1 MNSSP
6 LYDTYP
12 VSIYNTLSRQK
23 QVLIPIAPPL
33 VGLYVCGPTM
43 YGDPH
48 LGHARAAITYDIV
61 FRYLQALG
69 YQVRYV
75 RNITDVGHLENDVDE
90 SGEDKISK
98 KARLEQLEPMEIVQL
113 YTYRYH
119 DALRQLNVLPPSIE
133 PVASGHVPEQIETI
147 EKIIAHGYAYQVNGS
162 VYFDLEKYAK
172 EEPYGQLSGKV
183 LEDLRIGSRPTEG
196 MDEKRSPHDFALWK
210 KAYPQHIMR
219 WQSPWG
225 EGFPGWHLECTAMST
240 KYLGE
245 TFDIHGGG
253 LDLQFPHHE
262 AEIAQ
267 NHAAFHA
274 HPANYWM
281 HNNLVTVDS
290 QKMSK
295 SLNNFIT
302 LEEFFSGQHERLEQA
317 YSPMTVRF
325 FILQA
330 HYRSPL
336 DFSNEALQ
344 AAEKGLNRLNSTLGL
359 LPNLT
364 YSSGEVDEEI
374 DWQIRT
380 LGEMCYRQ
388 MSDDFNT
395 AQVIATLFELSAK
408 INALHNGQLAS
419 GAMTPDTFSYL
430 KETFALFTE
439 EILGLR
445 TEVAGNSQLTDA
457 LVQLLIDTRDQ
468 ARQEKNFAVSDQI
481 RDQLAALGVQ
491 LKDEKSGKATY
502 TLL

>member
-6 LYDTYP
+6 LYDAYP
-12 VSIYNTLSRQK
+12 VSLYNTLARQK
-23 QVLIPIAPPL
+23 QVLTPIAPPL

-48 LGHARAAITYDIV
+48 LGHARSAITYDIV

-75 RNITDVGHLENDVDE
+75 RNITDVGHLENEVDE
-90 SGEDKISK
+90 SGEDKVSK
-98 KARLEQLEPMEIVQL
+98 KARLERLEPMEIVQM

-119 DALRQLNVLPPSIE
+119 DALRQLNILPPSIE
-133 PVASGHVPEQIETI
+133 PIASGHVPEQIATI
-147 EKIIAHGYAYQVNGS
+147 EKIIAHGFAYEVNGS
-162 VYFDLEKYAK
+162 VYFDLEKYAQ

-183 LEDLRIGSRPTEG
+183 LEDLRVGSRQTEG
-196 MDEKRSPHDFALWK
+196 LDEKRSPHDFALWK

-219 WQSPWG
+219 WSSPWG

-245 TFDIHGGG
+245 TFDVHGGG

-274 HPANYWM
+274 GPAHYWM
-281 HNNLVTVDS
+281 HNNLVTIDG

-295 SLNNFIT
+295 TLNNFIT
-302 LEEFFSGQHERLEQA
+302 LEEFFSGNHQRLEQA

-325 FILQA
+325 FMLQA

-336 DFSNEALQ
+336 DVSNDALR
-344 AAEKGLNRLNSTLGL
+344 AAEKGLKRLTNAWEILSTLDYQPG
-359 LPNLT
+359 N
-364 YSSGEVDEEI
+364 VDEEL
-374 DWQIRT
+374 DQQIRA
-380 LGEMCYRQ
+380 LGETCYRQ

-395 AQVIATLFELSAK
+395 AQVIATLFELSSR

-419 GAMTPDTFSYL
+419 GAMTAETFDYLKTTFS
-430 KETFALFTE
+430 LFVE
-439 EILGLR
+439 QVLGLQA
-445 TEVAGNSQLTDA
+445 EEAGDSQLTDA
-457 LVQLLIDTRDQ
+457 LVHLLIDTRNQ

-481 RDQLAALGVQ
+481 RDQLAAMGVQ
-491 LKDEKSGKATY
+491 LKDEKSGGTTY
-502 TLL
+502 TLP

>member
-12 VSIYNTLSRQK
+12 VSIYNTLDRQK
-23 QVLIPIAPPL
+23 QRLTPIAPPL
-33 VGLYVCGPTM
+33 VGLYLCGPTM

-48 LGHARAAITYDIV
+48 LGHARSAVTYDIV

-75 RNITDVGHLENDVDE
+75 RNITDVGHLENELDE
-90 SGEDKISK
+90 SGEDKVSK
-98 KARLEQLEPMEIVQL
+98 KARLERLEPMEIVQL

-119 DALRQLNVLPPSIE
+119 DALQALNVLPPSIE
-133 PVASGHVPEQIETI
+133 PIASGHVPEQIEAI
-147 EKIIAHGYAYQVNGS
+147 KKIIDHGFAYEVNGS
-162 VYFDLEKYAK
+162 VYFDLEKYAQ

-183 LEDLRIGSRPTEG
+183 LEDLRVGSRETEG
-196 MDEKRSPHDFALWK
+196 LDEKRSPHDFALWK
-210 KAYPQHIMR
+210 KAHPQHIMR
-219 WQSPWG
+219 WNSPWG

-267 NHAAFHA
+267 NHAAFHT

-281 HNNLVTVDS
+281 HNNLVTVDG

-302 LEEFFSGQHERLEQA
+302 LEEFFSGNHERLTQA

-325 FILQA
+325 FMLQA

-344 AAEKGLNRLNSTLGL
+344 AAEKGLKRLNSALAVLSDITHEPG
-359 LPNLT
+359 NLD
-364 YSSGEVDEEI
+364 EAVDQ
-374 DWQIRT
+374 QIRSLCDT
-380 LGEMCYRQ
+380 CYRQ

-395 AQVIATLFELSAK
+395 AQVIATLFELSTK

-419 GAMTPDTFSYL
+419 GSLSVETFDYLKDTFSRFV
-430 KETFALFTE
+430 KQ
-439 EILGLR
+439 ILGLQPEEAGDSKL
-445 TEVAGNSQLTDA
+445 TEA
-457 LVQLLIDTRDQ
+457 LVQLLIDTRNQ

-491 LKDEKSGKATY
+491 LKDEKSGKTTY
-502 TLL
+502 TLP

>member
-1 MNSSP
+1 MTLESSLFDTFPITIFNS
-6 LYDTYP
+6 LT
-12 VSIYNTLSRQK
+12 RRKEAFQ
-23 QVLIPIAPPL
+23 PIASPL

-48 LGHARAAITYDIV
+48 LGHARSAVVYDTV
-61 FRYLQALG
+61 FRYLRALG

-75 RNITDVGHLENDVDE
+75 RNITDVGHLENELDE
-90 SGEDKISK
+90 SGEDKVSK
-98 KARLEQLEPMEIVQL
+98 KARAERLEPMEVVQT

-133 PVASGHVPEQIETI
+133 PIASGHIPEQIETI
-147 EKIIAHGYAYQVNGS
+147 RKIIDHGFAYEENGS

-172 EEPYGQLSGKV
+172 EQPYGQLSGKV
-183 LEDLRIGSRPTEG
+183 LDDLRTGSRQTEG
-196 MDEKRSPHDFALWK
+196 LDEKRSPHDFALWK

-219 WQSPWG
+219 WSSPWG

-267 NHAAFHA
+267 NQAAFHT
-274 HPANYWM
+274 HPARYWM
-281 HNNLVTVDS
+281 HNNLVTVDG

-302 LEEFFSGQHERLEQA
+302 LEEFFSGEHERLEQA

-325 FILQA
+325 FMLQA

-344 AAEKGLNRLNSTLGL
+344 AAERGLKRLLNARQL
-359 LPNLT
+359 LSELKHQ
-364 YSSGEVDEEI
+364 SGPVDEAA
-374 DWQIRT
+374 DQQIRD
-380 LGEMCYRQ
+380 LGAACYRQ
-388 MSDDFNT
+388 MSDDFGT
-395 AQVIATLFELSAK
+395 PQTIATLFELSAK
-408 INALHNGQLAS
+408 INALHQQQLFIA
-419 GAMTPDTFSYL
+419 ADTFDYL
-430 KETFALFTE
+430 KETFGRFVDDV
-439 EILGLR
+439 LGL
-445 TEVAGNSQLTDA
+445 TSEKKDDSQLTDS
-457 LVQLLIDTRDQ
+457 LVQLLIDTRRE
-468 ARQEKNFAVSDQI
+468 ARAKKDFATSDLI

-491 LKDEKSGKATY
+491 LKDEKSGETTY
-502 TLL
+502 TLP